1 MKKVIVFEHGIE
13 SLAYFS
19 GRIGEILE
27 KEGLQV
33 FYYKLDQDER
43 TIQAQRKKLRKF
55 HKPGET
61 MLISFNFNGFRGEE
75 EFYED
80 DVLIWKR
87 LEIPCINIMVD
98 HPFYYPGLLDKVEEE
113 LGFDLYYQVLI
124 DRDHEKFIRRFY
136 PGISHVMFFPLA
148 GSCAEYIPTERKYDV
163 VFTGNYTPPQKFR
176 KYIERIDDEYTAFYE
191 GIIADLIEN
200 PDTTMEQAFEKHL
213 KREMGEISDSD
224 LRTCMGNMIFIDLYV
239 RFYFRGEIIRT
250 IAEAGIPV
258 HIWGAGFDQLQCSKP
273 ENLILEGPTDTDG
286 CLNALA
292 NAKISLN
299 VMPWFKDGAH
309 DRVYSAMC
317 NEALCLTDHSRFMRQ
332 DLSDGKNV
340 VFYSLKEYK
349 NLPDLIRQLLSQQ
362 EKRKEIAK
370 AGREHAME
378 KHVWSERVPQLLEF
392 VKENGPK

>member
-1 MKKVIVFEHGIE
+1 MKKVIIFEQGIE
-13 SLAYFS
+13 SLSFFS
-19 GRIGEILE
+19 KRIAETLE

-33 FYYKLDQDER
+33 FHYQLDQDVSVAE
-43 TIQAQRKKLRKF
+43 TQRKKLKKF

-61 MLISFNFNGFRGEE
+61 MLITFNFNGFRGEE

-80 DVLIWKR
+80 GVLVWRK

-98 HPFYYPGLLDKVEEE
+98 HPFYYPALLDKVEEE

-124 DRDHEKFIRRFY
+124 DGDHEKFIRRFY
-136 PGISHVMFFPLA
+136 PGITNVMFFPLA
-148 GSCAEYIPTERKYDV
+148 GSCAKNISEERKYDV

-191 GIIADLIEN
+191 GIIADLIEH

-213 KREMGEISDSD
+213 KREMGEISHKD

-239 RFYFRGEIIRT
+239 RFYFRGEVIRT

-258 HIWGAGFDQLQCSKP
+258 HIWGAGFDQLECKKP
-273 ENLILEGPTDTDG
+273 ENLILEGPTDTEG

-317 NEALCLTDHSRFMRQ
+317 NGALCLTDPSRFMRE
-332 DLSDGKNV
+332 DLLEGENV
-340 VFYSLKEYK
+340 IFYSLKEYEK
-349 NLPDLIRQLLSQQ
+349 LPDLICQLLSQE
-362 EKRKEIAK
+362 EKREKIAEVGK
-370 AGREHAME
+370 EHAM
-378 KHVWSERVPQLLEF
+378 KNHVWSERVPQLLQF
-392 VKENGPK
+392 VRKDV